1 MIVET
6 LIFVESYQIYDEI
19 NGEKIWIFD
28 KILKYRFDICCSN
41 LLFYVMLESLKILI
55 FPRENQYFYEKSLFA
70 FDVQRYQKFVKT

>member
-41 LLFYVMLESLKILI
+41 LLFHVMLESLKILI
-55 FPRENQYFYEKSLFA
+55 FP
-70 FDVQRYQKFVKT
+70 

>member
-28 KILKYRFDICCSN
+28 NILKYRFDICCSN

-55 FPRENQYFYEKSLFA
+55 FSRENQYFYENSFFA